1 MQNEEQEIDL
11 SNDEDTTLQGDE
23 NNSDTENVEE
33 GHSDSEIDEL
43 KKKIET
49 LTFQKDHWKQKATE
63 NKPQKQEV
71 KSLIKSN
78 SDLST
83 LDIIA
88 LSKADIVDEDIV
100 EVLEY
105 AKFKKI
111 SVSEAL
117 KSNVVKATLAEK
129 KENRKAAEASNIGN
143 GRRGISSTN
152 DTEILNNARR
162 GNLPKETD
170 DDAIMKL
177 AKIRK

>member
-1 MQNEEQEIDL
+1 MENEKQEIDL
-11 SNDEDTTLQGDE
+11 LNDEDTTLKEDE
-23 NNSDTENVEE
+23 GNSNTDNVEE
-33 GHSDSEIDEL
+33 ENSDSEIEDL

-63 NKPQKQEV
+63 NKSQKQEV
-71 KSLIKSN
+71 KSPIKSN

-129 KENRKAAEASNIGN
+129 KENRKAAEASSIGN
-143 GRRGISSTN
+143 SRRGVSNTN
-152 DTEILNNARR
+152 DTEILNNARK

-170 DDAIMKL
+170 DEAIMKL